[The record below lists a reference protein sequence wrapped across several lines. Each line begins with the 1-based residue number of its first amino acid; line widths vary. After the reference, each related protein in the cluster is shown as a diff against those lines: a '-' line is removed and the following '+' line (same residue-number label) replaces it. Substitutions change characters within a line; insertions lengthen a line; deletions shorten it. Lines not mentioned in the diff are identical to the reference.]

1 MKKIIAL
8 TLITAMVFTG
18 CSSNSG
24 ADSVKSKEAA
34 TIAESEITTAQTKT
48 VTKIEEQNTT
58 NAKESTEEVTADK
71 ETESASDA
79 DVETENVKI
88 TMPAKYMEG
97 TTQEELDQDYN
108 TYATATLNE
117 DGSVTFVMSKV
128 MHAAF
133 IEIIEKE
140 LTDQLNSMVGS
151 SDFPTITSIEMNDN
165 FTEFNLTTT
174 STVLS
179 EDEATS
185 SIYFY
190 MFGDMYNIFNQ
201 TESNIITVNFINADT
216 SEIIHSSDSSEM
228 DTME

>member
-71 ETESASDA
+71 EIESASDA

>member
-8 TLITAMVFTG
+8 TLITAIVFTG

-24 ADSVKSKEAA
+24 AASVKSKEAA

-58 NAKESTEEVTADK
+58 NAKESTEEVAADK